1 LENRKTTEGVN
12 MKKLISGIAVVALAI
27 AGGALTGGAAY
38 AAPAAS
44 TLIVSGGNGV
54 FDLGPIVINGTA
66 SSIGLVAFTVNSKT
80 VVGCEAVPTTTVAP
94 FVAKC
99 SWIPSASGTTVITGL
114 FTPTDDTN
122 FAPVTSNAL
131 TVKIGVPVQG
141 IISPI
146 HMYVDTVLASG
157 SSGVL
162 APRFNGCA
170 IMNEFM
176 VGQTIV
182 FRVYA
187 NNADQGGAVMDSA
200 NTSKAFIEIAGI
212 KDPVP
217 MTYGN
222 HSGVA
227 FWTAILKTGVAPL
240 YSTIGVI
247 NFKVIMVAKDSS
259 TMKVL
264 STRLTPQLENGKR
277 VLDASGRTV
286 YERVSYYRTVKL
298 SVPLKGATGTWSS
311 NFTANSQL
319 SLFAAPVA
327 TK

>member
-1 LENRKTTEGVN
+1 
-12 MKKLISGIAVVALAI
+12 MKKVISGIAIAVLAI
-27 AGGALTGGAAY
+27 TGGAVTGGAAY

-44 TLIVSGGNGV
+44 TLIMSGGNGV

-66 SSIGLVAFTVNSKT
+66 SAAGSVAYSVNGK
-80 VVGCEAVPTTTVAP
+80 VVSGCEAVPTTTAAP

-99 SWIPSASGTTVITGL
+99 SWIPSASGTTVITGA
-114 FTPTDDTN
+114 FTPTDLAG
-122 FAPVTSNAL
+122 FAPAASNNL
-131 TVKIGVPVQG
+131 NVKIGIPVQG
-141 IISPI
+141 IVSPLHI
-146 HMYVDTVLASG
+146 YVDTVLATG
-157 SSGVL
+157 STGAL

-200 NTSKAFIEIAGI
+200 NTSKAFIEVAGI
-212 KDPVP
+212 KDPIA
-217 MTYGN
+217 MSYGN

-227 FWTAILKTGVAPL
+227 FWTAVLKTGAAPL

-247 NFKVIMVAKDSS
+247 NFKVTMIAKDST

-264 STRLTPQLENGKR
+264 STKLTPKLENGKR

-286 YERVSYYRTVKL
+286 YERVSYYRTVNL
-298 SVPLKGATGTWSS
+298 SVPLRGATGTWSS

>member
-1 LENRKTTEGVN
+1 MR
-12 MKKLISGIAVVALAI
+12 KLISGIAITALAI
-27 AGGALTGGAAY
+27 AGGAVTGGAAY

-44 TLIVSGGNGV
+44 TLIMSGGNGV

-66 SSIGLVAFTVNSKT
+66 SSTGVVAYSVNGK
-80 VVGCEAVPTTTVAP
+80 VVKGCEAVPTTSIAP
-94 FVAKC
+94 YVAKC
-99 SWIPSASGTTVITGL
+99 SWLPAASGTTVITGA
-114 FTPTDDTN
+114 FTPTDLTN
-122 FAPVTSNAL
+122 FAPATGNTL
-131 TVKIGVPVQG
+131 NVKIGIPVQG
-141 IISPI
+141 TISPI
-146 HMYVDTVLASG
+146 HIYVDTVLATG
-157 SSGVL
+157 STGAL

-187 NNADQGGAVMDSA
+187 NNADQGGAVMDST

-217 MTYGN
+217 MSYGN

-227 FWTAILKTGVAPL
+227 FWTAVLKTGVAPL

-247 NFKVIMVAKDSS
+247 NYKVTILAKDSN

-264 STRLTPQLENGKR
+264 STKLIPKLEDGKR
-277 VLDASGRTV
+277 VLYPSGRTV
-286 YERVSYYRTVKL
+286 YERVSYYRTVNL

-319 SLFAAPVA
+319 SLFAAPIA

>member
-1 LENRKTTEGVN
+1 
-12 MKKLISGIAVVALAI
+12 MKKIISGIAIVALAM
-27 AGGALTGGAAY
+27 AGGAVTGGAAY
-38 AAPAAS
+38 AAPDAS
-44 TLIVSGGNGV
+44 TLIMSGGNGV

-66 SSIGLVAFTVNSKT
+66 STAGSVAYSVNGK
-80 VVGCEAVPTTTVAP
+80 VVSGCEAVPTTTVTP

-99 SWIPSASGTTVITGL
+99 SWIPAASGTTVITGV
-114 FTPTDDTN
+114 FTPTDAAA
-122 FAPVTSNAL
+122 FAPAASNTL
-131 TVKIGVPVQG
+131 NVKIGVPVQG
-141 IISPI
+141 IVSPI
-146 HMYVDTVLASG
+146 HIYVDTVLATG
-157 SSGVL
+157 STGAI

-187 NNADQGGAVMDSA
+187 NNADQGGAVMDSS
-200 NTSKAFIEIAGI
+200 NTSKAFIEVAGI
-212 KDPVP
+212 KDPIA
-217 MTYGN
+217 MAYGN

-227 FWTAILKTGVAPL
+227 FWTAVLKTGAAPL
-240 YSTIGVI
+240 YGTIGVI
-247 NFKVIMVAKDSS
+247 NYKVTMVAKDSS

-264 STRLTPQLENGKR
+264 SSKLTPKLESGKR

-286 YERVSYYRTVKL
+286 YERVSYYLTVKL
-298 SVPLKGATGTWSS
+298 SVPLKGATGTWTS

-319 SLFAAPVA
+319 SLFAAPVV

>member
-1 LENRKTTEGVN
+1 
-12 MKKLISGIAVVALAI
+12 MKKVISGIAIAVLAI
-27 AGGALTGGAAY
+27 AGGAVTGGAAY

-44 TLIVSGGNGV
+44 TLIMSGGNGV

-66 SSIGLVAFTVNSKT
+66 SAPGSVAYSVNGK
-80 VVGCEAVPTTTVAP
+80 VVSGCEAVPTTTVAP

-99 SWIPSASGTTVITGL
+99 SWIPAASGTTVITGA
-114 FTPTDDTN
+114 FTPTDLAG
-122 FAPVTSNAL
+122 FAPAASNNL
-131 TVKIGVPVQG
+131 NVKIGIPVQG
-141 IISPI
+141 IVSPLHI
-146 HMYVDTVLASG
+146 YVDTVLASG
-157 SSGVL
+157 STGAL

-187 NNADQGGAVMDSA
+187 NNADQGGAVMDSS
-200 NTSKAFIEIAGI
+200 NTSKAFIEVAGI
-212 KDPVP
+212 KDPIA
-217 MTYGN
+217 MSYGN

-227 FWTAILKTGVAPL
+227 FWTAVLKTGAAPL

-247 NFKVIMVAKDSS
+247 NFKVTMIAKDST

-264 STRLTPQLENGKR
+264 STKLVRKLEDGKR

-286 YERVSYYRTVKL
+286 YERVSYYRTVNL

>member
-1 LENRKTTEGVN
+1 
-12 MKKLISGIAVVALAI
+12 MKKVISGIAIVALAI
-27 AGGALTGGAAY
+27 AGGAVTGGAAY

-44 TLIVSGGNGV
+44 TLIMSGGNGV

-66 SSIGLVAFTVNSKT
+66 SAAGSVAYSVNGK
-80 VVGCEAVPTTTVAP
+80 VVSGCEAVPTTTVAP

-99 SWIPSASGTTVITGL
+99 SWIPAASGTTVITGA
-114 FTPTDDTN
+114 FTPTDVAA
-122 FAPVTSNAL
+122 FAPAASNNL
-131 TVKIGVPVQG
+131 NVKIGIPVQG
-141 IISPI
+141 IVSPLHI
-146 HMYVDTVLASG
+146 YVDTVLASG
-157 SSGVL
+157 STGAL

-200 NTSKAFIEIAGI
+200 NTTKAFIEVAGI
-212 KDPVP
+212 KDPIA
-217 MTYGN
+217 MSYGN

-227 FWTAILKTGVAPL
+227 FWTAVLKTGAAPL

-247 NFKVIMVAKDSS
+247 NFKVTMVAKDST

-264 STRLTPQLENGKR
+264 STKLTPKLESGKR

-286 YERVSYYRTVKL
+286 YERVSYYRTVNL

-319 SLFAAPVA
+319 SLFAAPTL

>member
-1 LENRKTTEGVN
+1 
-12 MKKLISGIAVVALAI
+12 MKKVISGIAIVALAI
-27 AGGALTGGAAY
+27 AGGAVTGGAAY

-44 TLIVSGGNGV
+44 TLIMSGGNGV

-66 SSIGLVAFTVNSKT
+66 SAAGSVAYSVNGK
-80 VVGCEAVPTTTVAP
+80 VVSGCEAVPTTTVAP

-99 SWIPSASGTTVITGL
+99 SWIPAASGTTVITGA
-114 FTPTDDTN
+114 FTPTDVAA
-122 FAPVTSNAL
+122 FAPAASNNL
-131 TVKIGVPVQG
+131 NVKIGIPVQG
-141 IISPI
+141 IVSPLHI
-146 HMYVDTVLASG
+146 YVDTVLASG
-157 SSGVL
+157 STGAL

-200 NTSKAFIEIAGI
+200 NTTKAFIEVAGI
-212 KDPVP
+212 KDPIA
-217 MTYGN
+217 MAYGN

-227 FWTAILKTGVAPL
+227 FWTAVLKTGAAPL

-247 NFKVIMVAKDSS
+247 NFKVTMVAKDST

-264 STRLTPQLENGKR
+264 STKLTPKLESGKR

-286 YERVSYYRTVKL
+286 YERVSYYRTVNL

-319 SLFAAPVA
+319 SLFAAPTL

>member
-1 LENRKTTEGVN
+1 
-12 MKKLISGIAVVALAI
+12 MKKIITGIAVAILAI
-27 AGGALTGGAAY
+27 GGAGVAQ

-44 TLIVSGGNGV
+44 TLIMSGGNGV

-66 SSIGLVAFTVNSKT
+66 SSAGTVAFTVNGK
-80 VVGCEAVPTTTVAP
+80 VVTGCEAVPTTTVTP

-99 SWIPSASGTTVITGL
+99 SWIPSASGATTITGA
-114 FTPTDDTN
+114 FTPSDSAN
-122 FAPVTSNAL
+122 FAPVTSGNL
-131 TVKIGVPVQG
+131 NVKIGLPVQG
-141 IISPI
+141 VISPI
-146 HMYVDTVLASG
+146 HMYVDTVLATG
-157 SSGVL
+157 STGAL

-187 NNADQGGAVMDSA
+187 NNSDQGGAVMDSS
-200 NTSKAFIEIAGI
+200 NTSKAFIEVAGI
-212 KDPVP
+212 KDPIQLA
-217 MTYGN
+217 YGN

-227 FWTAILKTGVAPL
+227 FWTGVLKTGAAPL

-247 NFKVIMVAKDSS
+247 NFKITMVAKDSS

-264 STRLTPQLENGKR
+264 STKLVPRLENGKR
-277 VLDASGRTV
+277 VLNASGGTV
-286 YERVSYYRTVKL
+286 YDRVSYYRTVKL
-298 SVPLKGATGTWSS
+298 DIPLKGATGTWSS
-311 NFTANSQL
+311 NFTATSQL
-319 SLFAAPVA
+319 SLFAAPVP

>member
-1 LENRKTTEGVN
+1 MRKV
-12 MKKLISGIAVVALAI
+12 MSGIAIAAIAI
-27 AGGALTGGAAY
+27 AGGAVTSGAAY
-38 AAPAAS
+38 AEPAAS

-66 SSIGLVAFTVNSKT
+66 SAAGSVAFSVNGKLVT
-80 VVGCEAVPTTTVAP
+80 GCEAVPTTTVTP

-99 SWIPSASGTTVITGL
+99 SWIPAASGTTVIAGV
-114 FTPTDDTN
+114 FTATDATN
-122 FAPVTSNAL
+122 FAPATSNTL
-131 TVKIGVPVQG
+131 NVKIGVPVQG
-141 IISPI
+141 IVSPI
-146 HMYVDTVLASG
+146 HMYVDTILATG
-157 SSGVL
+157 STGAL

-187 NNADQGGAVMDSA
+187 NNADQGGAVLDSA

-212 KDPVP
+212 KDPIA
-217 MTYGN
+217 MAYGN

-227 FWTAILKTGVAPL
+227 FWTAVLKTGAAPL

-247 NFKVIMVAKDSS
+247 NYKVTMVAKDSN

-264 STRLTPQLENGKR
+264 STKLTPKMESGKR

-286 YERVSYYRTVKL
+286 YERVSYYRTVNL
-298 SVPLKGATGTWSS
+298 SVPLKGATGTWTS

-319 SLFAAPVA
+319 SLFAAPIA

>member
-1 LENRKTTEGVN
+1 
-12 MKKLISGIAVVALAI
+12 MKKVVSGIAIAVLAI
-27 AGGALTGGAAY
+27 AGGAVTGGEAY

-44 TLIVSGGNGV
+44 TLIMSGGNGV

-66 SSIGLVAFTVNSKT
+66 SAAGSVAYSVNGK
-80 VVGCEAVPTTTVAP
+80 VVSGCEAVPTTTVAP

-99 SWIPSASGTTVITGL
+99 SWIPSASGTTVITGA
-114 FTPTDDTN
+114 FTPTDVAA
-122 FAPVTSNAL
+122 FAPAASNNL
-131 TVKIGVPVQG
+131 NVKIGIPVQG
-141 IISPI
+141 IVSPLHI
-146 HMYVDTVLASG
+146 YVDTVLASG
-157 SSGVL
+157 STGAL

-187 NNADQGGAVMDSA
+187 NNADQGGAVMDSS
-200 NTSKAFIEIAGI
+200 NTSKAFIEVAGI
-212 KDPVP
+212 KDPIA
-217 MTYGN
+217 MSYGN

-227 FWTAILKTGVAPL
+227 FWTAVLKTGAAPL

-247 NFKVIMVAKDSS
+247 NFKVTMIAKDST

-264 STRLTPQLENGKR
+264 STKLVRKLEDGKR

-286 YERVSYYRTVKL
+286 YERVSYYRTVNL

>member
-1 LENRKTTEGVN
+1 
-12 MKKLISGIAVVALAI
+12 MKKVISGIAVAVLAI
-27 AGGALTGGAAY
+27 TGGALSSGVAY

-44 TLIVSGGNGV
+44 TLIMSGGNGV

-66 SSIGLVAFTVNSKT
+66 SAPGVVAFTVNGK
-80 VVGCEAVPTTTVAP
+80 VVTGCEAVPTTTVTP

-99 SWIPSASGTTVITGL
+99 SWIPAASGTTLITGA
-114 FTPTDDTN
+114 FTPTDVAS
-122 FAPVTSNAL
+122 FAPAISNNL
-131 TVKIGVPVQG
+131 NVKIGVPVQG
-141 IISPI
+141 IVSPI
-146 HMYVDTVLASG
+146 HIYVDTVLATG
-157 SSGVL
+157 STGVL

-200 NTSKAFIEIAGI
+200 NTSKAFIEVAGI
-212 KDPVP
+212 KDPIA
-217 MTYGN
+217 MSYGN

-227 FWTAILKTGVAPL
+227 FWTAVLKTGAAPL

-247 NFKVIMVAKDSS
+247 NYKVTLVAKDSS

-264 STRLTPQLENGKR
+264 STKLTPKLENGKR

-298 SVPLKGATGTWSS
+298 SIPLKGATGIWTS

-319 SLFAAPVA
+319 SLFAAPTI

>member
-1 LENRKTTEGVN
+1 
-12 MKKLISGIAVVALAI
+12 MKKVISGIAIAALAI
-27 AGGALTGGAAY
+27 AGGAITGGAAY

-44 TLIVSGGNGV
+44 TLIMSGGNGV

-66 SSIGLVAFTVNSKT
+66 SSAGSVAYSVNGK
-80 VVGCEAVPTTTVAP
+80 VVSGCEAVPTTTVAP

-99 SWIPSASGTTVITGL
+99 SWIPSASGTTVITGA
-114 FTPTDDTN
+114 FTPTDVAA
-122 FAPVTSNAL
+122 FAPAASNNL
-131 TVKIGVPVQG
+131 NVKIGIPVQG
-141 IISPI
+141 IVSPLHI
-146 HMYVDTVLASG
+146 YVDTVLASG
-157 SSGVL
+157 STGAL

-187 NNADQGGAVMDSA
+187 NNADQGGAVMDSS
-200 NTSKAFIEIAGI
+200 NTSKAFIEVAGI
-212 KDPVP
+212 KDPIA
-217 MTYGN
+217 MSYGN

-227 FWTAILKTGVAPL
+227 FWTAVLKTGAAPL

-247 NFKVIMVAKDSS
+247 NFKVTMIAKDST

-264 STRLTPQLENGKR
+264 STKLVRKLEDGKR

-286 YERVSYYRTVKL
+286 YERVSYYRTVNL

>member
-1 LENRKTTEGVN
+1 
-12 MKKLISGIAVVALAI
+12 MKKVISGIAIVALAI
-27 AGGALTGGAAY
+27 AGGAVTGGAAY

-44 TLIVSGGNGV
+44 TLIMSGGNGV

-66 SSIGLVAFTVNSKT
+66 SAAGSVAYSVNGK
-80 VVGCEAVPTTTVAP
+80 VVSGCEAVPTTTVAP

-99 SWIPSASGTTVITGL
+99 SWIPAASGTTVITGA
-114 FTPTDDTN
+114 FTPTDVAA
-122 FAPVTSNAL
+122 FAPAASNNL
-131 TVKIGVPVQG
+131 NVKIGIPVQG
-141 IISPI
+141 IVSPLHI
-146 HMYVDTVLASG
+146 YVDTVLASG
-157 SSGVL
+157 STGAL

-200 NTSKAFIEIAGI
+200 NTTKAFIEVAGI
-212 KDPVP
+212 KDPIA
-217 MTYGN
+217 MSYGN

-227 FWTAILKTGVAPL
+227 FWTAVLKTGAAPL

-247 NFKVIMVAKDSS
+247 NFKVTMVAKDST

-264 STRLTPQLENGKR
+264 STKLTPKLESGKR

-286 YERVSYYRTVKL
+286 YERVSYYRTVNL

>member
-1 LENRKTTEGVN
+1 
-12 MKKLISGIAVVALAI
+12 MKKVISGIAIVALAI

-44 TLIVSGGNGV
+44 TLIMSGGNGV

-66 SSIGLVAFTVNSKT
+66 SAAGSVAYSVNGK
-80 VVGCEAVPTTTVAP
+80 VVSGCEAVPTTTVAP

-99 SWIPSASGTTVITGL
+99 SWIPSASGTTVITGV
-114 FTPTDDTN
+114 FTPTDATA
-122 FAPVTSNAL
+122 FAPAASNNL
-131 TVKIGVPVQG
+131 NVKIGVPVQG
-141 IISPI
+141 IVSPLHI
-146 HMYVDTVLASG
+146 YVDTVLASG
-157 SSGVL
+157 STGAL

-182 FRVYA
+182 VRVYA
-187 NNADQGGAVMDSA
+187 NNADQGGAVMDSS
-200 NTSKAFIEIAGI
+200 NTSKAFIEVAGI
-212 KDPVP
+212 KDPIA
-217 MTYGN
+217 MSYGN

-227 FWTAILKTGVAPL
+227 FWTAVLKTGAAPL

-247 NFKVIMVAKDSS
+247 NFKVTMIAKDST

-264 STRLTPQLENGKR
+264 STKLVRKLEDGKR

-286 YERVSYYRTVKL
+286 YERVSYYRTVNL

>member
-1 LENRKTTEGVN
+1 
-12 MKKLISGIAVVALAI
+12 MKKVISGIAIVALAI
-27 AGGALTGGAAY
+27 AGGAVTSGAAY

-44 TLIVSGGNGV
+44 TLIMSGGNGV

-66 SSIGLVAFTVNSKT
+66 SAAGSVAYSVNGK
-80 VVGCEAVPTTTVAP
+80 VVSGCEAVPTTTVAP

-99 SWIPSASGTTVITGL
+99 SWIPAASGTTVITGA
-114 FTPTDDTN
+114 FTPTDVAA
-122 FAPVTSNAL
+122 FAPAASNNL
-131 TVKIGVPVQG
+131 NVKIGIPVQG
-141 IISPI
+141 IVSPLHI
-146 HMYVDTVLASG
+146 YVDTVLATG
-157 SSGVL
+157 STGAL

-200 NTSKAFIEIAGI
+200 NTSKAFIEVAGI
-212 KDPVP
+212 KDPIA
-217 MTYGN
+217 MSYGN

-227 FWTAILKTGVAPL
+227 FWTAVLKTGAAPL

-247 NFKVIMVAKDSS
+247 NYKITMVAKDST

-264 STRLTPQLENGKR
+264 STKLTPKLENGKR

-286 YERVSYYRTVKL
+286 YERVSYYRTVNL
-298 SVPLKGATGTWSS
+298 SVPLRGATGTWSS